1 MNRLPLIITLFM
13 AGVILNCLRQLM
25 NYSLTLTHQVLI
37 AGAMA
42 AFVLAAVALAGEL
55 IAYRRARRG
64 PGGHHEA

>member
-1 MNRLPLIITLFM
+1 MNRLPLIVTLFM

-37 AGAMA
+37 AGAVV
-42 AFVLAAVALAGEL
+42 AFVLGTVALAAEL